1 MEDDATTQVDVTQV
15 GVFKSQKP
23 LDRKQ
28 LPVLQVLEKYYTPQI
43 LRDVLVP
50 IISHA
55 KSTPKSG
62 KLSLRALDW
71 LVTNYAKKNPII
83 YKVTLPGLH
92 ERVVN
97 IYSEYR
103 SWLWKHRRSRFD
115 PFRRRQRLVFKVDG
129 DEHTTTVG
137 QLNFMYWASTYGV
150 LKYARAHLSE
160 IETDHADSTR
170 TAKKTEPEPAGS
182 SKDAHKR
189 KRRQLSAPPRKKV
202 FIYNAPVKMFF
213 NPGQQQ

>member
-1 MEDDATTQVDVTQV
+1 MNDNTTQEITQV
-15 GVFKSQKP
+15 GVFESQKP

-28 LPVLQVLEKYYTPQI
+28 LPVLRVLEKYYTPQV

-50 IISHA
+50 IISHT
-55 KSTPKSG
+55 KTTPKSG

-83 YKVTLPGLH
+83 YKVTPHGMH

-115 PFRRRQRLVFKVDG
+115 PFRRRQRLLFKVD
-129 DEHTTTVG
+129 DVEYTTTVG
-137 QLNFMYWASTYGV
+137 QLNFMYWASNYGV
-150 LKYARAHLSE
+150 LDYARAHLAE
-160 IETDHADSTR
+160 IETDHAESTR
-170 TAKKTEPEPAGS
+170 SAKKEEQDKKKQDQHS
-182 SKDAHKR
+182 DKKR
-189 KRRQLSAPPRKKV
+189 KRRQLSEPPSKKV
-202 FIYNAPVKMFF
+202 FIYSAPVKMSF

>member
-1 MEDDATTQVDVTQV
+1 MSEQLTHDEVTQV
-15 GVFKSQKP
+15 GVFVSQKP

-28 LPVLQVLEKYYTPQI
+28 LPVLRVLEKYYTPQV

-50 IISHA
+50 IISHT

-83 YKVTLPGLH
+83 YKVSPLGGIH

-115 PFRRRQRLVFKVDG
+115 PFRRRQRLIFEVD
-129 DEHTTTVG
+129 EREYTTTVG
-137 QLNFMYWASTYGV
+137 QLNFMYWASTHGV
-150 LKYARAHLSE
+150 LDYARTHLSE
-160 IETDHADSTR
+160 IETDHAESTR
-170 TAKKTEPEPAGS
+170 TKKPDHPLSDSPTP
-182 SKDAHKR
+182 KR
-189 KRRQLSAPPRKKV
+189 KRRQLSVAPRKKV
-202 FIYNAPVKMFF
+202 FIYNVPVKMNF
-213 NPGQQQ
+213 NPGQSQPKK